1 MSEFKFNLTPREVAR
16 VKTSHRCIKTKIPVP
31 ESLALLE
38 KIKKYESSNV
48 MEQLPV
54 VWDRAKGYQVF
65 DPWGNIWIDFTSTIF
80 VTNSGHGNEQIIKR
94 IRQQLDKP
102 LLHSYSYP
110 TQIRADFLEKLISMT
125 PPYLEKASLFS
136 AGTEAAERAIKLARY
151 YGMKHS
157 PRKTVIVGGEGNYH
171 GKTMGAQ
178 MAGGQHDGKKWIG
191 SLDPNM
197 AHMPF
202 PYPWVIEKAGIS
214 GEKLFEKHLS
224 DLEKGGVKLK
234 EIAAFLVE
242 SFQGWG
248 AVFYPVDYIKA
259 MRKWSRDNKA
269 LLIFDEIQAGFGRT
283 GKFFAY
289 EHYGVEP
296 DMVICGKAIS
306 SSLPL
311 SAVLGSAEII
321 ELDPTYTSTHGGHPL
336 ACAAGLGNL
345 EAFESGDLVEQSR
358 RKESVIKGRLSKWKE
373 LFPGRIGYIL
383 GKGMLFGVFVTKE
396 NSNELDIDF
405 TNRIVER
412 AMEKGVFSICTGRGT
427 IKLGPPLVTPD
438 DAILEGLGV
447 YEECIR
453 ELSSGKGAYEH
464 VR

>member
-1 MSEFKFNLTPREVAR
+1 MKDYKFNLTPRAVAKVWTKYR
-16 VKTSHRCIKTKIPVP
+16 RIKTKIPVP
-31 ESLALLE
+31 QSLSLLK

-48 MEQLPV
+48 MDQLPV
-54 VWDRAKGYQVF
+54 IWDHAKGYQVF
-65 DPWGNIWIDFTSTIF
+65 DSWGNIWIDFTSSIF
-80 VTNSGHGNEQIIKR
+80 VTNAGHGNKLIIKR
-94 IRQQLDKP
+94 IKEQLDKP

-110 TQIRADFLEKLISMT
+110 TPIRAAFLEKLISMV

-136 AGTEAAERAIKLARY
+136 SGTEASERAIKLSRY
-151 YGMKHS
+151 YGMNFS
-157 PRKTVIVGGEGNYH
+157 PRKTVIVAGEGSFH

-178 MAGGQHDGKKWIG
+178 MVGGQHDGKKWIG
-191 SLDPNM
+191 YLDPNM
-197 AHMPF
+197 VHMPF
-202 PYPWVIEKAGIS
+202 PYPWVLEKS
-214 GEKLFEKHLS
+214 GMNGEELFFKHLK
-224 DLEKGGVKLK
+224 DLEKSGVKLK
-234 EIAAFLVE
+234 EIAAFFVE

-259 MRKWSRDNKA
+259 MRKWSRANKS
-269 LLIFDEIQAGFGRT
+269 LLVFDEIQAGFGRT

-311 SAVLGSAEII
+311 SAVLGSAKLI

-336 ACAAGLGNL
+336 ACASGLGNL
-345 EAFESGDLVEQSR
+345 EALKDGDLVAESK
-358 RKESVIKGRLSKWKE
+358 RKEAVFIRELNRWKKY
-373 LFPGRIGYIL
+373 FPKRIGRIL

-396 NSNELDIDF
+396 NSEELDIDF

-427 IKLGPPLVTPD
+427 IKLGPPLVMPVT
-438 DAILEGLGV
+438 ALVEGFRV
-447 YEECIR
+447 YEECFK
-453 ELSSGKGAYEH
+453 ELA
-464 VR
+464 